1 MDQDKK
7 QFLKRV
13 KPLLEQEFG
22 TSSEENGVVRVIA
35 RDLGF
40 FAGNAIIEVKWVSY
54 RQGAADPHPVLQ
66 FNCTLAK
73 DIEDKEIPTMK
84 EGLWELNKITLFGHY
99 GFFKPLR
106 QIYHCYRIPVNLSEP
121 DAMLAE
127 ITYILG
133 QLKKQLNT
141 FLDYVLMLA
150 EGSETISLGEYIIG
164 TNADQIIDEALSEM
178 NTLFPNDRDQ
188 AQ

>member
-40 FAGNAIIEVKWVSY
+40 FAGNAIIEVNWVSY

-84 EGLWELNKITLFGHY
+84 
-99 GFFKPLR
+99 
-106 QIYHCYRIPVNLSEP
+106 
-121 DAMLAE
+121 
-127 ITYILG
+127 
-133 QLKKQLNT
+133 
-141 FLDYVLMLA
+141 
-150 EGSETISLGEYIIG
+150 
-164 TNADQIIDEALSEM
+164 
-178 NTLFPNDRDQ
+178 
-188 AQ
+188 

>member
-1 MDQDKK
+1 
-7 QFLKRV
+7 
-13 KPLLEQEFG
+13 
-22 TSSEENGVVRVIA
+22 
-35 RDLGF
+35 
-40 FAGNAIIEVKWVSY
+40 
-54 RQGAADPHPVLQ
+54 
-66 FNCTLAK
+66 
-73 DIEDKEIPTMK
+73 
-84 EGLWELNKITLFGHY
+84 
-99 GFFKPLR
+99 
-106 QIYHCYRIPVNLSEP
+106 
-121 DAMLAE
+121 MLAE

-150 EGSETISLGEYIIG
+150 EGSETISLGEYMIG